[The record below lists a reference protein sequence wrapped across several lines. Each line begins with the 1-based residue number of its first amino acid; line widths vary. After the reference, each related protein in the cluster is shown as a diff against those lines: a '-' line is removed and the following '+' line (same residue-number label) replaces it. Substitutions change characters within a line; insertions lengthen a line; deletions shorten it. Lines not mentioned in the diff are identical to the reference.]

1 MLKVERYLRL
11 YLRFDVEFVILFYDA
26 IDLNILMVS
35 TASLQLIKLESML
48 TVIFLSG
55 TDCFHIILIC
65 FFLSKMVMS
74 CHYES
79 MIPCF
84 YPPFLLP
91 SFCRTW

>member
-48 TVIFLSG
+48 TVIFFSG
-55 TDCFHIILIC
+55 TDCFHDYTHL
-65 FFLSKMVMS
+65 FFFFKMVMS
-74 CHYES
+74 CHYDT
-79 MIPCF
+79 M
-84 YPPFLLP
+84 FLSTFFVTFFL
-91 SFCRTW
+91 

>member
-48 TVIFLSG
+48 TV
-55 TDCFHIILIC
+55 H
-65 FFLSKMVMS
+65 
-74 CHYES
+74 
-79 MIPCF
+79 P
-84 YPPFLLP
+84 
-91 SFCRTW
+91 